1 VRLHCNN
8 SEELLASSWPWTH
21 TLALHD
27 EMQWPFVL
35 PVELPVEILPHLF
48 LGDVHSARRIERLK
62 ELGITHVLNV
72 AGENT
77 ANADI
82 NYAEHAIEHLD
93 LEAEDE
99 EGYQMLPL
107 HLASARAFIKQAV
120 KANGR
125 CLVHCRGGVNR
136 SGVLVA
142 AEVMLHEQIPV
153 LEAVRRCREV
163 RGLPYLNNRSFQH
176 QLVKLAQR
184 HSLLGPRPPGFEERC
199 GTPPPPPPK
208 APPKT
213 TKRTTRSVVAG
224 TSSIDLLLNQ
234 LSPSGD
240 ESDTDEFRL
249 PDIPPFPFS
258 EPATKTKELVRSPNQ
273 PPRLPDVPPFPFY
286 EVNKKLEF

>member
-27 EMQWPFVL
+27 EMQLPFVL

-48 LGDVHSARRIERLK
+48 LGDVHSARRIEKLK

-72 AGENT
+72 AGEKT

-82 NYAEHAIEHLD
+82 SYAEHAIEHLD
-93 LEAEDE
+93 FEAEDE

-107 HLASARAFIKQAV
+107 HLASARAFIQEAV

-184 HSLLGPRPPGFEERC
+184 HSLLGPRPAGFEERC
-199 GTPPPPPPK
+199 GLSPAPPPPPPR

-213 TKRTTRSVVAG
+213 TKRTTHSAVAG
-224 TSSIDLLLNQ
+224 ISSIDLLLNQ
-234 LSPSGD
+234 LSPSG
-240 ESDTDEFRL
+240 
-249 PDIPPFPFS
+249 
-258 EPATKTKELVRSPNQ
+258 TKE
-273 PPRLPDVPPFPFY
+273 